1 MNIMA
6 NTLYKLGAAL
16 GLVLALSACAHQG
29 PAALDEV
36 GAPQVP
42 ATLSVEEA
50 DAKLKQSA
58 SERARQTHFRPP
70 RANWSATTSF
80 S

>member
-1 MNIMA
+1 MNMMA

-29 PAALDEV
+29 AAALDEV

-50 DAKLKQSA
+50 DAKLKPSA
-58 SERARQTHFRPP
+58 SEREASRRS
-70 RANWSATTSF
+70 SA
-80 S
+80 